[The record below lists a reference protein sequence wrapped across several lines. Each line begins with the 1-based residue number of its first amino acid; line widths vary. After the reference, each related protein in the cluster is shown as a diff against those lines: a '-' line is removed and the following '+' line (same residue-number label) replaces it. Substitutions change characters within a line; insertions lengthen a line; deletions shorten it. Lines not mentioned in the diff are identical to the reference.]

1 MTERFTRGVGIGLL
15 DVGTTLTVLYVVGT
29 QGWGLLGYGL
39 DLFWDQAF
47 TGLNG
52 TMSA

>member
-39 DLFWDQAF
+39 DLF
-47 TGLNG
+47 G
-52 TMSA
+52 TRHLQG